1 VRLALR
7 GGNVVE
13 WLALRAGLV
22 PRPAAEAWG
31 GMALAGV
38 LVAAVELGLTVRLAA
53 GPATAAELSTELG
66 LDPTATRLLLECLRS
81 ARYVIRRGPVY
92 RLSRTGRR
100 WLDPAAGG
108 SVARFVE
115 ANADY
120 WSWWARLPE
129 VARTGRPVD
138 QHAAAPDDPYWR
150 RYLYGQRDL
159 ARLTAGEV
167 ARRVRVPAGARS
179 LLDVG
184 GGHGWYAA
192 ELCRRHPDLTAT
204 VLDLPGSA
212 AIGREII
219 AEAGLAARVHHRDG
233 DALDPATYA
242 TGLDGPY
249 DMVSCFNLVHHLT
262 PDQIAALLRRIHQ
275 ALAPGGTL
283 AVMDAFAEPGRR
295 SSAPANLLGL
305 FVYLTSGSKVHTPAQ
320 LHEWLREAGFGAP
333 RRIPVLRIP
342 GQALYVVT
350 KDDGGPRR

>member
-1 VRLALR
+1 VNVRLALR
-7 GGNVVE
+7 GGNVIE

-38 LVAAVELGLTVRLAA
+38 LVAAVELGLTDRLAA

-66 LDPTATRLLLECLRS
+66 LDPTATRLLLGCLRS

-100 WLDPAAGG
+100 WLDPAAGA
-108 SVARFVE
+108 SVSRFVG

-129 VARTGRPVD
+129 VARTGRPVG

-159 ARLTAGEV
+159 ARLTATEV
-167 ARRVRVPAGARS
+167 ARRVRVPAGAR
-179 LLDVG
+179 LVLDVG

-192 ELCRRHPDLTAT
+192 ELCRRHPGLTAT

-219 AEAGLAARVHHRDG
+219 AETGLAERVHHRDG

-249 DMVSCFNLVHHLT
+249 DVVCCFNLVHHLAEADIVT
-262 PDQIAALLRRIHQ
+262 LFGRLRGVLR
-275 ALAPGGTL
+275 PGGTL
-283 AVMDAFAEPGRR
+283 AVLDGFAPEGRG
-295 SSAPANLLGL
+295 SAATDVLGL
-305 FVYLTSGSKVHTPAQ
+305 FVYLSSGAQAYPADRVAV
-320 LHEWLREAGFGAP
+320 WLAEAGFTTPPQRSPVRRLPGLVLFQTTAP
-333 RRIPVLRIP
+333 
-342 GQALYVVT
+342 
-350 KDDGGPRR
+350 